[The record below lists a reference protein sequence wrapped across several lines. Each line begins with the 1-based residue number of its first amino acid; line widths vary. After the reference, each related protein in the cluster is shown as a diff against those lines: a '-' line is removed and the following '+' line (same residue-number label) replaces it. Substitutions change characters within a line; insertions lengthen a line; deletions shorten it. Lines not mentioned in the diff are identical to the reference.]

1 MIWLQ
6 TQNSVTK
13 EVLKVHFQNK
23 KKIACAV
30 ISLFIALAVYIRFY
44 MAMFPSVALVCG
56 TCVGILTF
64 VTLCSLIQG
73 QFGVLSVRSNLERI
87 GLVNQR
93 GEPPFL
99 LRKYPDEAYEKGT
112 IYEFTNSGIPQEDWV
127 EFREKLE
134 AAFNVFVYKIT
145 PGKNRRRVLVYAVP
159 ADEGLPQKL
168 EWSPV
173 HLINDD
179 FTLSLG
185 RGLQGIVTI
194 DLAVA
199 PHVLIGGSTGSGKSV
214 LLKNLLMQCVFKGSD
229 VYIADFKGGL
239 DFPRVW
245 WEKAQVIIEPVK
257 FLQKLQKIEAEMKHR
272 IEVLR
277 KADKRN
283 LHDYN
288 FIHSEYRYPR
298 IVIACDE
305 AAQLLD
311 RTGRT
316 KEEKEVI
323 EQITKYLA
331 LFARQGR
338 AVGIHLMLATQRPDA
353 NVIPGSIKSELDC
366 RICGRADLI
375 LSQIVLDNGNANTQI
390 PKDARGRFLLGDG
403 GDGVLFQGFWFDDE
417 GWWNPW
423 EKKN

>member
-1 MIWLQ
+1 M
-6 TQNSVTK
+6 
-13 EVLKVHFQNK
+13 
-23 KKIACAV
+23 
-30 ISLFIALAVYIRFY
+30 
-44 MAMFPSVALVCG
+44 
-56 TCVGILTF
+56 
-64 VTLCSLIQG
+64 
-73 QFGVLSVRSNLERI
+73 
-87 GLVNQR
+87 
-93 GEPPFL
+93 
-99 LRKYPDEAYEKGT
+99 
-112 IYEFTNSGIPQEDWV
+112 
-127 EFREKLE
+127 
-134 AAFNVFVYKIT
+134 
-145 PGKNRRRVLVYAVP
+145 
-159 ADEGLPQKL
+159 
-168 EWSPV
+168 
-173 HLINDD
+173 
-179 FTLSLG
+179 
-185 RGLQGIVTI
+185 TI
-194 DLAVA
+194 DLSVV

-239 DFPRVW
+239 DFPRIW

-353 NVIPGSIKSELDC
+353 NVIPGAIKSELDC

-423 EKKN
+423 EKKNA

>member
-1 MIWLQ
+1 MHFH
-6 TQNSVTK
+6 NRK
-13 EVLKVHFQNK
+13 E
-23 KKIACAV
+23 IACAV

-44 MAMFPSVALVCG
+44 MAAFPSVALVCSI
-56 TCVGILTF
+56 CVGLITF
-64 VTLCSLIQG
+64 ITLYSITQG
-73 QFGVLSVRSNLERI
+73 QFGILSVRSNLERV
-87 GLVNQR
+87 GLVNKK

-127 EFREKLE
+127 AFREKLE

-214 LLKNLLMQCVFKGSD
+214 LLKNLLMQCVFKGCE

-239 DFPRVW
+239 DYPRTW
-245 WEKAQVIIEPVK
+245 WDKTRIVTEPVA
-257 FLQKLQKIEAEMKHR
+257 FLSKLQAVEKEMRRR
-272 IEVLR
+272 IDILREV
-277 KADKRN
+277 DQRN
-283 LHDYN
+283 WHNY
-288 FIHSEYRYPR
+288 ISAGCYWRYSR
-298 IVIACDE
+298 IIIACDE

-311 RTGRT
+311 KTGRT
-316 KEEKEVI
+316 KEEKDVI

-338 AVGIHLMLATQRPDA
+338 AVGIHLILATQRPDA

-375 LSQIVLDNGNANTQI
+375 LSQIVLDNGNAHDQI
-390 PKDARGRFLLGDG
+390 PKDAQGRFLLGDG
-403 GDGVLFQGFWFDDE
+403 GDGVLFQAFWFDDD
-417 GWWNPW
+417 GWWYV
-423 EKKN
+423 

>member
-1 MIWLQ
+1 M
-6 TQNSVTK
+6 
-13 EVLKVHFQNK
+13 
-23 KKIACAV
+23 
-30 ISLFIALAVYIRFY
+30 
-44 MAMFPSVALVCG
+44 
-56 TCVGILTF
+56 
-64 VTLCSLIQG
+64 
-73 QFGVLSVRSNLERI
+73 RSNLERI
-87 GLVNQR
+87 GLINRR

-127 EFREKLE
+127 AFREKLE

-168 EWSPV
+168 EWSPI

-179 FTLSLG
+179 FSLALG

-245 WEKAQVIIEPVK
+245 WEKTQVIIEPVK

-353 NVIPGSIKSELDC
+353 NVIPGAIKSELDC

-375 LSQIVLDNGNANTQI
+375 LSQIVLDTGNANTQI
-390 PKDARGRFLLGDG
+390 SKDARGRFLLGDG

-423 EKKN
+423 EKKNA

>member
-6 TQNSVTK
+6 IQNSVTK

-87 GLVNQR
+87 GLINRR

-112 IYEFTNSGIPQEDWV
+112 IYEFTNSGIPQEDWIA
-127 EFREKLE
+127 FREKLE
-134 AAFNVFVYKIT
+134 AAFNVFIYKIT

-159 ADEGLPQKL
+159 ANEGLPQKL
-168 EWSPV
+168 DWSPV

-194 DLAVA
+194 DLAVV
-199 PHVLIGGSTGSGKSV
+199 PHILIGGSTGSGKSV
-214 LLKNLLMQCVFKGSD
+214 LLKNLLMQCVFKGSE
-229 VYIADFKGGL
+229 VYIADF
-239 DFPRVW
+239 
-245 WEKAQVIIEPVK
+245 
-257 FLQKLQKIEAEMKHR
+257 
-272 IEVLR
+272 
-277 KADKRN
+277 
-283 LHDYN
+283 
-288 FIHSEYRYPR
+288 
-298 IVIACDE
+298 
-305 AAQLLD
+305 
-311 RTGRT
+311 TGH
-316 KEEKEVI
+316 
-323 EQITKYLA
+323 Y
-331 LFARQGR
+331 
-338 AVGIHLMLATQRPDA
+338 
-353 NVIPGSIKSELDC
+353 
-366 RICGRADLI
+366 
-375 LSQIVLDNGNANTQI
+375 
-390 PKDARGRFLLGDG
+390 
-403 GDGVLFQGFWFDDE
+403 
-417 GWWNPW
+417 
-423 EKKN
+423 